1 MKKALLLAS
10 ILSTTLI
17 SSNVFA
23 AEAEAITT
31 PKSKLNNPQTPATVI
46 VGQFTPTPAVGVE
59 DAPRRR
65 HVRRNLS
72 GIQEVATRLF

>member
-10 ILSTTLI
+10 MLSTTLI
-17 SSNVFA
+17 SSNIFA
-23 AEAEAITT
+23 AEDFQT
-31 PKSKLNNPQTPATVI
+31 PKKRPVPGTPATVI

-72 GIQEVATRLF
+72 DIQEVATRLF